1 MPTNTLA
8 TGQIHSLV
16 QNTVY
21 ALPPVRCMLFTD
33 ATTPTLQQSLTAAFT
48 ANVAVTLT
56 AGQSECNGGFIRL
69 TTAGPIN
76 VILKRA

>member
-1 MPTNTLA
+1 MPTASLA

-21 ALPPVRCMLFTD
+21 ALPPVQCVLYTD
-33 ATTPTLQQSLTAAFT
+33 ATTPTLQQSLTSTFT
-48 ANVAVTLT
+48 ANTAVTLT
-56 AGQSECNGGFIRL
+56 TGQAEVNGGFLRL
-69 TTAGPIN
+69 TSAGPIN